1 MASTTFVLALK
12 LPCIFPLDFFKKK
25 GVSPMTVK
33 ELFEFVT
40 DMSIT
45 EENMDEY
52 LDKAM
57 ERASSRTLQDLSE
70 QEKIDEE
77 VQLGLKSCLFSVT
90 RPLKVFFSKNVYP
103 QSFSVLPTPNQLKAC
118 IF

>member
-12 LPCIFPLDFFKKK
+12 LPCIFPSDFFKKK

-77 VQLGLKSCLFSVT
+77 VQLGLESCLFSVT
-90 RPLKVFFSKNVYP
+90 QPLQFFFLKKCLPPKYFRPSN
-103 QSFSVLPTPNQLKAC
+103 S
-118 IF
+118 